1 MPPQERTRAST
12 LAHAR
17 GYRHAIGTRPVRRRS
32 NASARHGAGD
42 TDVDYARL
50 LELHTGLRRFLH
62 WSDESARDV
71 GLTASQHQ
79 LLLAVKGH
87 QDRRGP
93 SIGDLAGYLMLR
105 HHSAVGLVDRAV
117 AGGLVVRH
125 EDPDDL
131 RVVRIRLTP
140 KGSRILERLAASH
153 LEELRRLMV
162 PRLRPLWEGLGP
174 GT

>member
-1 MPPQERTRAST
+1 
-12 LAHAR
+12 LD
-17 GYRHAIGTRPVRRRS
+17 G
-32 NASARHGAGD
+32 NGD
-42 TDVDYARL
+42 ADVDYAKL
-50 LELHTGLRRFLH
+50 LELRTGLRRFLH
-62 WSDESARDV
+62 WSDESAHNA

-105 HHSAVGLVDRAV
+105 HHSAVGLVDRTA

-131 RVVRIRLTP
+131 RVVRVRLTP
-140 KGSRILERLAASH
+140 KGSRTLERLAASH
-153 LEELRRLMV
+153 DEELRRLAAL
-162 PRLRPLWEGLGP
+162 RLRPLWQDLGP
-174 GT
+174 GS